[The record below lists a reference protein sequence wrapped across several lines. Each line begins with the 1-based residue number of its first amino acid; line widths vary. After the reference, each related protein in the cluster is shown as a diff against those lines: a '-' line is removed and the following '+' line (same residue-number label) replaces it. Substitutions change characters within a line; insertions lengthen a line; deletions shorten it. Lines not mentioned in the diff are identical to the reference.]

1 MPTYQASQ
9 KKYYSTRSQTL
20 KKFRKEQE
28 KPCTCR
34 EEEWAGNTN
43 KLTCLICLR
52 KRNLESELQKKCFW
66 TDHKDLKYWKIRRQ
80 GQYKELKIA
89 PVYPRID
96 WGEASCENK

>member
-1 MPTYQASQ
+1 MPTYQESQ

-52 KRNLESELQKKCFW
+52 KRNLERELQNTSKY
-66 TDHKDLKYWKIRRQ
+66 YWKIRRQ

-89 PVYPRID
+89 PVYPPID